1 MKAFLEYLLAASNM
15 QVKSLLQNLTTDQLK
30 LLVEIIY
37 NVAKDIIPLS
47 DSDKSKLWKYKRV
60 IRGVLLRGL
69 TRRQRQRRLV
79 KIKDL
84 LPIFIRGYLQWQ
96 ES

>member
-1 MKAFLEYLLAASNM
+1 MKAFLGYLLTASKV
-15 QVKSLLQNLTTDQLK
+15 QVKSLLRNLTTDQLK

-37 NVAKDIIPLS
+37 NVAKGIIPLS
-47 DSDKSKLWKYKRV
+47 DSDKSTLWKYKR
-60 IRGVLLRGL
+60 IIHRVLLQGL
-69 TRRQRQRRLV
+69 TRRQRQQRLV
-79 KIKDL
+79 KIRDL